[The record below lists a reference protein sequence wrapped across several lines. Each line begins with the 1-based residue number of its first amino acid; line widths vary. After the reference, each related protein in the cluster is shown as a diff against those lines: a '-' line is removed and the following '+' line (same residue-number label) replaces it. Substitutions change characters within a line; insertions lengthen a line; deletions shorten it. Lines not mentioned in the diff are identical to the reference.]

1 MLRITCGT
9 ERGHEEMEH
18 ATAAHP
24 QPARIRRN
32 WKRAVQ
38 CSPALVAPSRYV
50 SELMEFSLALGG
62 PTLQAQYERFR
73 AHPDGQRLLR
83 ERPDLPAVLAGRDAL
98 GGMPDGSF
106 GRAYLDFTGRYRFDA
121 AAFEEGHDLEGMA
134 QRLGWDD
141 DLLYVITRGLQMHDL
156 WHTLGGYGPDWAG
169 EAGVMAFTHGQI
181 PDVGIGVIAGILR
194 AIPGGNSR
202 RAWKTYLVQAR
213 ERGRQADNLLVA
225 PYEGLLD
232 QPIEDVRDRLGV
244 SATEVAHPQGVP
256 HSTFRYGFAKAMET
270 AYEPYSQV
278 ASDTP
283 A

>member
-1 MLRITCGT
+1 MTSTGYPR
-9 ERGHEEMEH
+9 EH
-18 ATAAHP
+18 
-24 QPARIRRN
+24 PARIRRN

-38 CSPALVAPSRYV
+38 CSPALVAPSKYV

-62 PTLQAQYERFR
+62 PTLQAHYESFR
-73 AHPDGQRLLR
+73 AHPDGGRLLAQ
-83 ERPDLPAVLAGRDAL
+83 RPDLPAVLGDRDTLASL
-98 GGMPDGSF
+98 PEGSF

-141 DLLYVITRGLQMHDL
+141 DLLYVITRGLQLHDL

-169 EAGVMAFTHGQI
+169 EAGVMAFTYGQI

-202 RAWKTYLVQAR
+202 RTWTTYLAQAR
-213 ERGRQADNLLVA
+213 ARGRRANNLLVV
-225 PYEGLLD
+225 PYEELLAH
-232 QPIEDVRDRLGV
+232 PIEQIRERLGID
-244 SATEVAHPQGVP
+244 ATEVAHPQGIP

-270 AYEPYSQV
+270 AYEPYSGT
-278 ASDTP
+278 ASDG
-283 A
+283 AAA